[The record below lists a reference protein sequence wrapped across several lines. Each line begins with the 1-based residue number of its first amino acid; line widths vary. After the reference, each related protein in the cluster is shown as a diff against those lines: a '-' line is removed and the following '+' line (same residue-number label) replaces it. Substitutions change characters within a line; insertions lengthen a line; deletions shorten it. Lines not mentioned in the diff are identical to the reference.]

1 MEIQGKVIAVLP
13 ERSGISARGEWKSQT
28 YVIETQ
34 EQYPKKMA
42 FDVFG
47 ADRIA
52 NFGIQFGE
60 VINVSFDIDAHE
72 YQGRYFNQI
81 RAWNVVRQAQQAPV
95 QGGGF
100 SGNVQPGAQAAQQA
114 MASSA
119 NAAGVAN
126 PTNPQNL
133 FPPAQPQQPQSA
145 APSSDQFLQN
155 RHQSRQCL
163 QQPCKVLWYKAV
175 IPDNRCQYPGAKE
188 PDRQNPADT
197 CPRNW
202 F

>member
-13 ERSGISARGEWKSQT
+13 ERSGVSARGEWKSQT

-47 ADRIA
+47 ADRLA
-52 NFGIQFGE
+52 QLNIQSGE

-72 YQGRYFNQI
+72 YQGRWFNSI
-81 RAWNVVRQAQQAPV
+81 RAWNVTKV
-95 QGGGF
+95 
-100 SGNVQPGAQAAQQA
+100 SQQA

-126 PTNPQNL
+126 PTNQQNL
-133 FPPAQPQQPQSA
+133 FPPEQQSA
-145 APSSDQFLQN
+145 QQQEYQRGNSDGLPF
-155 RHQSRQCL
+155 
-163 QQPCKVLWYKAV
+163 
-175 IPDNRCQYPGAKE
+175 
-188 PDRQNPADT
+188 
-197 CPRNW
+197 
-202 F
+202 

>member
-13 ERSGISARGEWKSQT
+13 ERSGVSARGEWKSQT

-52 NFGIQFGE
+52 NFSIQFGE

-81 RAWNVVRQAQQAPV
+81 RAWNVTKVSQQ
-95 QGGGF
+95 
-100 SGNVQPGAQAAQQA
+100 STAQA
-114 MASSA
+114 S
-119 NAAGVAN
+119 AGVSQPSAPYN
-126 PTNPQNL
+126 
-133 FPPAQPQQPQSA
+133 PPAQPQQQQSA
-145 APSSDQFLQN
+145 APSSD
-155 RHQSRQCL
+155 
-163 QQPCKVLWYKAV
+163 
-175 IPDNRCQYPGAKE
+175 PDDLP
-188 PDRQNPADT
+188 
-197 CPRNW
+197 

>member
-13 ERSGISARGEWKSQT
+13 ERSGVSARGEWKSQT

-52 NFGIQFGE
+52 SFGIQLGE

-72 YQGRYFNQI
+72 YQGRFFNQI
-81 RAWNVVRQAQQAPV
+81 RAWNVVHQAQQASV
-95 QGGGF
+95 QGGGYG
-100 SGNVQPGAQAAQQA
+100 GNVQSGAQAAQQA

-126 PTNPQNL
+126 PTNQQSL
-133 FPPAQPQQPQSA
+133 FPPAQPPQSA
-145 APSSDQFLQN
+145 APSSDT
-155 RHQSRQCL
+155 QSSDDL
-163 QQPCKVLWYKAV
+163 P
-175 IPDNRCQYPGAKE
+175 
-188 PDRQNPADT
+188 
-197 CPRNW
+197 

>member
-13 ERSGISARGEWKSQT
+13 ERSGVSARGEWKSQT

-52 NFGIQFGE
+52 SFGIQLGE

-81 RAWNVVRQAQQAPV
+81 RAWNVTKVSQQASA
-95 QGGGF
+95 QGGVF
-100 SGNVQPGAQAAQQA
+100 SGNAQSSAQAAQQA

-126 PTNPQNL
+126 PTNQQNL
-133 FPPAQPQQPQSA
+133 FPSEQQSA
-145 APSSDQFLQN
+145 
-155 RHQSRQCL
+155 
-163 QQPCKVLWYKAV
+163 QQQEQKRGD
-175 IPDNRCQYPGAKE
+175 PDDLP
-188 PDRQNPADT
+188 
-197 CPRNW
+197 

>member
-13 ERSGISARGEWKSQT
+13 ERSGVSARGEWKSQT

-52 NFGIQFGE
+52 SFGIQFGE

-81 RAWNVVRQAQQAPV
+81 RAWNVTKVSQQAT
-95 QGGGF
+95 
-100 SGNVQPGAQAAQQA
+100 AQA
-114 MASSA
+114 S
-119 NAAGVAN
+119 AGVAQ
-126 PTNPQNL
+126 PSAPYA
-133 FPPAQPQQPQSA
+133 PPAQPQQPQST
-145 APSSDQFLQN
+145 APSSD
-155 RHQSRQCL
+155 
-163 QQPCKVLWYKAV
+163 
-175 IPDNRCQYPGAKE
+175 PDDLP
-188 PDRQNPADT
+188 
-197 CPRNW
+197 

>member
-13 ERSGISARGEWKSQT
+13 ERSGVSARGEWKSQT
-28 YVIETQ
+28 FVIETQ

-47 ADRIA
+47 ADRLA
-52 NFGIQFGE
+52 QFNIQSGE

-81 RAWNVVRQAQQAPV
+81 RAWNVTKVSQ
-95 QGGGF
+95 
-100 SGNVQPGAQAAQQA
+100 QAAQQA

-126 PTNPQNL
+126 PTNQQNL
-133 FPPAQPQQPQSA
+133 FPPEQQSA
-145 APSSDQFLQN
+145 QQQAQQRGNSDDLPF
-155 RHQSRQCL
+155 
-163 QQPCKVLWYKAV
+163 
-175 IPDNRCQYPGAKE
+175 
-188 PDRQNPADT
+188 
-197 CPRNW
+197 
-202 F
+202 

>member
-13 ERSGISARGEWKSQT
+13 ERSGVSARGEWKSQT

-47 ADRIA
+47 ADRLA
-52 NFGIQFGE
+52 QFNIWSGE

-81 RAWNVVRQAQQAPV
+81 RAWNVTKVSQ
-95 QGGGF
+95 
-100 SGNVQPGAQAAQQA
+100 QAAQQA

-126 PTNPQNL
+126 PTNQQNL
-133 FPPAQPQQPQSA
+133 FPPEQQSA
-145 APSSDQFLQN
+145 QQQAQQRGNSDDLPF
-155 RHQSRQCL
+155 
-163 QQPCKVLWYKAV
+163 
-175 IPDNRCQYPGAKE
+175 
-188 PDRQNPADT
+188 
-197 CPRNW
+197 
-202 F
+202 

>member
-13 ERSGISARGEWKSQT
+13 ERSGISQRGEWRSQT

-47 ADRIA
+47 GDRIV
-52 NFGIQFGE
+52 NFGIHLGE
-60 VINVSFDIDAHE
+60 VIDVSFDIDAHE

-81 RAWNVVRQAQQAPV
+81 RAWNVTKVPQQAAA

-100 SGNVQPGAQAAQQA
+100 SGNAQSSAQAAQQA

-126 PTNPQNL
+126 PTNQQNL
-133 FPPAQPQQPQSA
+133 FPPGPPSAQQQAQQRGN
-145 APSSDQFLQN
+145 SDDLHF
-155 RHQSRQCL
+155 
-163 QQPCKVLWYKAV
+163 
-175 IPDNRCQYPGAKE
+175 
-188 PDRQNPADT
+188 
-197 CPRNW
+197 
-202 F
+202 

>member
-13 ERSGISARGEWKSQT
+13 ERSGVSARGEWKSQT

-47 ADRIA
+47 ADRLA
-52 NFGIQFGE
+52 QFNIHSGE

-72 YQGRYFNQI
+72 YHGRWFNSI
-81 RAWNVVRQAQQAPV
+81 RAWNVTKVSQQAAA

-100 SGNVQPGAQAAQQA
+100 SGNAQSSAQAAQQA

-119 NAAGVAN
+119 NDAGVAN
-126 PTNPQNL
+126 PTNQQNL
-133 FPPAQPQQPQSA
+133 FPPEQQSA
-145 APSSDQFLQN
+145 QQQAQQRGNSDDLPF
-155 RHQSRQCL
+155 
-163 QQPCKVLWYKAV
+163 
-175 IPDNRCQYPGAKE
+175 
-188 PDRQNPADT
+188 
-197 CPRNW
+197 
-202 F
+202 

>member
-1 MEIQGKVIAVLP
+1 MEIQGKIIAVLP
-13 ERSGISARGEWKSQT
+13 ERSGVSARGEWKSQT

-52 NFGIQFGE
+52 NFGIQLGE

-81 RAWNVVRQAQQAPV
+81 RAWNVTKVSQQATAQAQ
-95 QGGGF
+95 
-100 SGNVQPGAQAAQQA
+100 
-114 MASSA
+114 
-119 NAAGVAN
+119 AGVAQPSAFYN
-126 PTNPQNL
+126 
-133 FPPAQPQQPQSA
+133 PPAQPQQQQST
-145 APSSDQFLQN
+145 APSSD
-155 RHQSRQCL
+155 
-163 QQPCKVLWYKAV
+163 
-175 IPDNRCQYPGAKE
+175 PDNLP
-188 PDRQNPADT
+188 
-197 CPRNW
+197 

>member
-13 ERSGISARGEWKSQT
+13 ERSGVSARGEWKSQT

-52 NFGIQFGE
+52 SFGIQFGE

-81 RAWNVVRQAQQAPV
+81 RAWNVTKVSQQAT
-95 QGGGF
+95 
-100 SGNVQPGAQAAQQA
+100 AQAP
-114 MASSA
+114 
-119 NAAGVAN
+119 AGVAQ
-126 PTNPQNL
+126 PSAPYT
-133 FPPAQPQQPQSA
+133 PPAQPQQPQSA
-145 APSSDQFLQN
+145 APSSDT
-155 RHQSRQCL
+155 QS
-163 QQPCKVLWYKAV
+163 
-175 IPDNRCQYPGAKE
+175 PDDLP
-188 PDRQNPADT
+188 
-197 CPRNW
+197 

>member
-1 MEIQGKVIAVLP
+1 MEIQGKIIAVLP
-13 ERSGISARGEWKSQT
+13 ERSGVSARGEWKSQT

-52 NFGIQFGE
+52 NFGIQLGE

-81 RAWNVVRQAQQAPV
+81 RAWNVTKVSQQATAQV
-95 QGGGF
+95 Q
-100 SGNVQPGAQAAQQA
+100 SV
-114 MASSA
+114 
-119 NAAGVAN
+119 VAH
-126 PTNPQNL
+126 PS
-133 FPPAQPQQPQSA
+133 AQPKQPQST
-145 APSSDQFLQN
+145 APSSD
-155 RHQSRQCL
+155 
-163 QQPCKVLWYKAV
+163 
-175 IPDNRCQYPGAKE
+175 PDNLP
-188 PDRQNPADT
+188 
-197 CPRNW
+197 

>member
-13 ERSGISARGEWKSQT
+13 ERSGVSARGEWKSQT

-52 NFGIQFGE
+52 NFGIQLGE

-81 RAWNVVRQAQQAPV
+81 RAWNVTKVSQQATAQAQ
-95 QGGGF
+95 
-100 SGNVQPGAQAAQQA
+100 
-114 MASSA
+114 
-119 NAAGVAN
+119 AGVAQPSALYN
-126 PTNPQNL
+126 
-133 FPPAQPQQPQSA
+133 PPAQPQHPQSTA
-145 APSSDQFLQN
+145 TSSD
-155 RHQSRQCL
+155 
-163 QQPCKVLWYKAV
+163 
-175 IPDNRCQYPGAKE
+175 PDNLP
-188 PDRQNPADT
+188 
-197 CPRNW
+197 

>member
-13 ERSGISARGEWKSQT
+13 ERSGVSARGEWKSQT

-47 ADRIA
+47 ADRLA
-52 NFGIQFGE
+52 QFNIHSGE

-81 RAWNVVRQAQQAPV
+81 RAWNVTKVSQ
-95 QGGGF
+95 
-100 SGNVQPGAQAAQQA
+100 QAAQQA

-126 PTNPQNL
+126 PTNQQNL
-133 FPPAQPQQPQSA
+133 FPPEQQSA
-145 APSSDQFLQN
+145 
-155 RHQSRQCL
+155 
-163 QQPCKVLWYKAV
+163 QQQAQQRGNYDDLP
-175 IPDNRCQYPGAKE
+175 
-188 PDRQNPADT
+188 
-197 CPRNW
+197 